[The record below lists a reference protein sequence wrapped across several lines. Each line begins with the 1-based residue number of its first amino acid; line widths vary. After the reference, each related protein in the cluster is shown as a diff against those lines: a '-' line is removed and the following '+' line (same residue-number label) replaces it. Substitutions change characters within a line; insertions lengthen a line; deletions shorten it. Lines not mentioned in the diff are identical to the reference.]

1 MEGFTRTFSNIAKWL
16 SLAIVPLCMIAIF
29 LIIGLSAGEV
39 ILRGVRGKGITDS
52 LDLITALVPVT
63 ACTALACAQYMKRNI
78 KVTIVTERFS
88 EKIKDYFD
96 LFGTAV
102 GFIIVTTGT
111 IMGARALRI
120 SFQTGEYFSGSHLTI
135 PAWPGKLMMPLGFGA
150 LAIQLLADIL
160 QDVLKLSKYGKEQ
173 SQ

>member
-1 MEGFTRTFSNIAKWL
+1 
-16 SLAIVPLCMIAIF
+16 
-29 LIIGLSAGEV
+29 
-39 ILRGVRGKGITDS
+39 
-52 LDLITALVPVT
+52 
-63 ACTALACAQYMKRNI
+63 
-78 KVTIVTERFS
+78 
-88 EKIKDYFD
+88 
-96 LFGTAV
+96 
-102 GFIIVTTGT
+102 
-111 IMGARALRI
+111 MGARALRI